1 MATIQTAVDIDIK
14 VDGTQTVNQAAT
26 AYEDLGD
33 AVSKTQLEAEKLA
46 QQFGI
51 NDARTQEAI
60 KAAGRY
66 KAELEQLDFA
76 IDAAKGGS
84 DQLFRASQ
92 GVLGGFEAAAG
103 AAALFGGQSEAL
115 EATLVKLQGAMAL
128 SQGLKDFNE
137 FAPAIKNVAGTVTGP
152 LTKAFKGFGN
162 AAKTAI
168 ASTGIGALVVG
179 VGVLVTYWDDIK
191 ETLFGISDEQT
202 KMVEKQRQMVA
213 QAEQQLSN
221 LELQENSLR
230 LQGMSEETILRL
242 KKQQLET
249 AVEFAITNV
258 ESAEHLAFNQKR
270 IAQRN
275 KDILQGIIRF
285 ITLPIV
291 AILKGVDLITAGL
304 VKIGAMDKALNLE
317 AGFSGGLAGMVFDVE
332 EVEIEGDKSIQ
343 EAKNKLA
350 QLRNQLDGYRLAEK
364 KSQEQGNKS
373 TTDNQKQL
381 NDELEKLRAE
391 NLADAEAK
399 ALELLRIE
407 YQKHRQELIDKKAS
421 QELLLELDK
430 NYGINQQQI
439 RDDFAE
445 QRKAKEEEDAKALE
459 ELRQKNADEQK
470 AREEKEYADSLANV
484 ENFYKQKQLLLN
496 QSLIN
501 GEITQE
507 QYDQKATSLETDLLE
522 AKLQVQRDYGDNSID
537 TELAISQQQIDIN
550 AQRNEAIKAQDEA
563 LKEAKDTL
571 YNNTVALGDALI
583 GLVGE
588 QTKAGKGLALAQ
600 IAADTA
606 RALSGALANANSPTP
621 DNIATGG
628 LAGIAKYIA
637 LATQILGNAKRA
649 RDILKGQGSASVSTG
664 GGATAV
670 PQISTRQFQ
679 ASSMGQDF
687 TGSTKVYVTEGDISR
702 TQKRVNN
709 LQRVS
714 VVGG

>member
-14 VDGTQTVNQAAT
+14 VDGTQTVHQAAT

-60 KAAGRY
+60 KAAGKY

-168 ASTGIGALVVG
+168 ASTGIGVLVVG
-179 VGVLVTYWDDIK
+179 IGAIVTYWDDIK
-191 ETLFGISDEQT
+191 NSVFSTSDESS
-202 KMVEKQRQMVA
+202 KLLEKQKEMA
-213 QAEQQLSN
+213 LQAERELTA

-230 LQGMSEETILRL
+230 LRGVSEEKILEL
-242 KKQQLET
+242 KIQQIAKSVDDYEVQLQT
-249 AVEFAITNV
+249 
-258 ESAEHLAFNQKR
+258 QKDVARQQAR
-270 IAQRN
+270 IAQNN
-275 KDILQGIIRF
+275 KEILQGIIRF

-291 AILKGVDLITAGL
+291 AVLKGVDLITAGL

-317 AGFSGGLAGMVFDVE
+317 AGFSGGLAGLVFNPE
-332 EVEIEGDKSIQ
+332 EVKIEGDAAIA
-343 EAKNKLA
+343 ETRNKLNE
-350 QLRNQLDGYRLAEK
+350 LRSKLDGYRLAEK
-364 KSQEQGNKS
+364 NAQEQGNKS
-373 TTDNQKQL
+373 TTNNQEQL

-407 YQKHRQELIDKKAS
+407 YEKHRKELIDKKAS
-421 QELLLELDK
+421 QALLLELDK

-470 AREEKEYADSLANV
+470 AREEKEYSDSLANV
-484 ENFYKQKQLLLN
+484 ENYYKQKQLLLN

-588 QTKAGKGLALAQ
+588 QTKVGKGLALAQ

-649 RDILKGQGSASVSTG
+649 RDILKGGGSASVSTG

-687 TGSTKVYVTEGDISR
+687 TGQTKVYVTEGDISR

>member
-14 VDGTQTVNQAAT
+14 VDGTQTVHQAAT

-60 KAAGRY
+60 KAAGKY

-168 ASTGIGALVVG
+168 ASTGIGVLVVG
-179 VGVLVTYWDDIK
+179 IGAIVTYWDDIK
-191 ETLFGISDEQT
+191 NSVFSTSDESS
-202 KMVEKQRQMVA
+202 KLLEKQKEMA
-213 QAEQQLSN
+213 LQAERELTA

-230 LQGMSEETILRL
+230 LRGVSEEKILQL
-242 KKQQLET
+242 KIQQIAKSVDDYEVQLQT
-249 AVEFAITNV
+249 
-258 ESAEHLAFNQKR
+258 QKDVARQQAR
-270 IAQRN
+270 IAQNN
-275 KDILQGIIRF
+275 KEILQGIIRF

-291 AILKGVDLITAGL
+291 AVLKGVDLITAGL

-317 AGFSGGLAGMVFDVE
+317 AGFSGGLAGLVFNPE
-332 EVEIEGDKSIQ
+332 EVKIEGDAAIA
-343 EAKNKLA
+343 ETRNKLNE
-350 QLRNQLDGYRLAEK
+350 LRSKLDGYRLQEK
-364 KSQEQGNKS
+364 NAQAQGNKS
-373 TTDNQKQL
+373 TTNNQEQL

-407 YQKHRQELIDKKAS
+407 YEKHRQELIDKKAS

-484 ENFYKQKQLLLN
+484 ENYYKQKQLLLN

-588 QTKAGKGLALAQ
+588 QTKVGKGLALAQ

-649 RDILKGQGSASVSTG
+649 RDILKGGGSASVSTG

-687 TGSTKVYVTEGDISR
+687 TGQTKVYVTEGDISR

>member
-60 KAAGRY
+60 KAAGKY

-168 ASTGIGALVVG
+168 ASTGIGVLVVG
-179 VGVLVTYWDDIK
+179 IGAIVTYWDDIK
-191 ETLFGISDEQT
+191 NSVFSTSDESS
-202 KMVEKQRQMVA
+202 KLLEKQKEMA
-213 QAEQQLSN
+213 LQAERELTA

-230 LQGMSEETILRL
+230 LRGVSEEKILQL
-242 KKQQLET
+242 KIQQIAKSVDDYEVQLQT
-249 AVEFAITNV
+249 
-258 ESAEHLAFNQKR
+258 QKDVARQQAR
-270 IAQRN
+270 IAQNN
-275 KDILQGIIRF
+275 KEILQGIIRF

-291 AILKGVDLITAGL
+291 AVLKGVDLITAGL

-317 AGFSGGLAGMVFDVE
+317 AGFSGGLAGLVFNPE
-332 EVEIEGDKSIQ
+332 EVKIEGDAAVT
-343 EAKNKLA
+343 ETRNKLNE
-350 QLRNQLDGYRLAEK
+350 LRSKLDGYRLQEK
-364 KSQEQGNKS
+364 NAQAQGNKS
-373 TTDNQKQL
+373 TTNNQEQL

-407 YQKHRQELIDKKAS
+407 YEKHRQELIDKKAS

-484 ENFYKQKQLLLN
+484 ENYYKQKQLLLN

-588 QTKAGKGLALAQ
+588 QTKVGKGLALAQ

-649 RDILKGQGSASVSTG
+649 RDILKGGGSASVSTG

-687 TGSTKVYVTEGDISR
+687 TGQTKVYVTEGDISR

>member
-14 VDGTQTVNQAAT
+14 VDGTQTVHQAAT

-60 KAAGRY
+60 KAAGKY

-168 ASTGIGALVVG
+168 ASTGIGVLVVG
-179 VGVLVTYWDDIK
+179 IGAIVTYWDDIK
-191 ETLFGISDEQT
+191 NSVFSTSDESS
-202 KMVEKQRQMVA
+202 KLLEKQKEMA
-213 QAEQQLSN
+213 LQAERELTA

-230 LQGMSEETILRL
+230 LRGVSEEKILEL
-242 KKQQLET
+242 KIQQIAKSVDDYEVQLQT
-249 AVEFAITNV
+249 
-258 ESAEHLAFNQKR
+258 QKDVARQQAR
-270 IAQRN
+270 IAQNN
-275 KDILQGIIRF
+275 KEILQGIIRF

-291 AILKGVDLITAGL
+291 AVLKGVDLITAGL

-317 AGFSGGLAGMVFDVE
+317 AGFSGGLAGLVFNPE
-332 EVEIEGDKSIQ
+332 EVKIEGDAAVT
-343 EAKNKLA
+343 ETRNKLNE
-350 QLRNQLDGYRLAEK
+350 LRSKLDGYRLQEK
-364 KSQEQGNKS
+364 NAQAQGNKS
-373 TTDNQKQL
+373 TTDNQEQL

-407 YQKHRQELIDKKAS
+407 YEKHRQELIDKKAS

-459 ELRQKNADEQK
+459 ELRQKNADEQL

-484 ENFYKQKQLLLN
+484 ENYYKQKQLLLN

-649 RDILKGQGSASVSTG
+649 RDILKGGGSASVSTG

-687 TGSTKVYVTEGDISR
+687 TGQTKVYVTEGDISR

>member
-60 KAAGRY
+60 KAAGKY

-168 ASTGIGALVVG
+168 ASTGIGVLVVG
-179 VGVLVTYWDDIK
+179 IGAIVTYWDDIK
-191 ETLFGISDEQT
+191 NSVFSTSDESS
-202 KMVEKQRQMVA
+202 KLLEKQKEMA
-213 QAEQQLSN
+213 LQAERELTA

-230 LQGMSEETILRL
+230 LRGVSEEKILEL
-242 KKQQLET
+242 KIQQIARSVDDYEVQLQT
-249 AVEFAITNV
+249 
-258 ESAEHLAFNQKR
+258 QKDVARQQAR
-270 IAQRN
+270 IAQNN
-275 KDILQGIIRF
+275 KEILQGIIRF

-291 AILKGVDLITAGL
+291 AVLKGVDLITAGL

-317 AGFSGGLAGMVFDVE
+317 AGFSGGLAGLVFNPE
-332 EVEIEGDKSIQ
+332 EVKIEGDAAIAETQ
-343 EAKNKLA
+343 TKLN
-350 QLRNQLDGYRLAEK
+350 QLRSKLDGYRLQEK
-364 KSQEQGNKS
+364 NAQEQGNTS
-373 TTDNQKQL
+373 TTNNQEQL
-381 NDELEKLRAE
+381 NDELDKLRAE
-391 NLADAEAK
+391 NLTDAEAK

-407 YQKHRQELIDKKAS
+407 YEKHRQELIDKKAS
-421 QELLLELDK
+421 QELLLELEK

-459 ELRQKNADEQK
+459 ELRQKNADEQL

-484 ENFYKQKQLLLN
+484 ENYYKQKQLLLN

-507 QYDQKATSLETDLLE
+507 QYDQRATTLETDLLE
-522 AKLQVQRDYGDNSID
+522 AKLKVQRDYGDNSID

-550 AQRNEAIKAQDEA
+550 EQRNEAIKAQDEA
-563 LKEAKDTL
+563 LKEAKETL

-588 QTKAGKGLALAQ
+588 QTKVGKGLALAQ

-702 TQKRVNN
+702 TQKRVTN